1 MNSWAAKRRTCSQL
15 SKIQNSCCAF
25 YTTLIRSD
33 LVCRD
38 EQVFLC
44 YFFPLKPETAKHSGC
59 CLTRKISSSVS
70 FILDGR
76 RTQRTQGRVLDVDDN
91 KGYRRFQDYSEV
103 KDFQKFQKSCSAPPP
118 KNAGLG
124 CQRGGFGL
132 RQIRNFLLSSF
143 GGDMSGR
150 AGRVD

>member
-1 MNSWAAKRRTCSQL
+1 MFPAEQNPELMLCILYNPDPLRLGLQGRTSFFVLFFSSKARNSE
-15 SKIQNSCCAF
+15 
-25 YTTLIRSD
+25 TLR
-33 LVCRD
+33 L
-38 EQVFLC
+38 L
-44 YFFPLKPETAKHSGC
+44 
-59 CLTRKISSSVS
+59 SSSIS

-91 KGYRRFQDYSEV
+91 NGYRCFQDYSEV